1 MNSQVSVQGPVV
13 ESKQDLRAQLA
24 QYVEQQPES
33 TLAFHKWMKRLEVA
47 GAGIMAAAFIVAMYV
62 SVAWKSVNPIVIPI
76 AWFFFAASAAPAMI
90 FLGLDA
96 ITLRAFPPAVW
107 PGKQQKFRTGSGA
120 VWTGWA
126 FILLALVVAAF
137 WGLFA
142 YAVGTLNMALVAPLV
157 TILGVLMGVGI
168 AVRIMVQLIYTT
180 YKKIAKSW

>member
-47 GAGIMAAAFIVAMYV
+47 GAGIMATAFIVAMYV

-76 AWFFFAASAAPAMI
+76 AWFLFAASAAPAMI
-90 FLGLDA
+90 FVGLDA

-107 PGKQQKFRTGSGA
+107 PGKQQKFVTGSGA
-120 VWTGWA
+120 VWAGGA

-137 WGLFA
+137 WGVFA
-142 YAVGTLNMALVAPLV
+142 YSVWTLNLAMLEPLIG
-157 TILGVLMGVGI
+157 ILSVVMGVGI
-168 AVRIMVQLIYTT
+168 VISMLFTT
-180 YKKIAKSW
+180 FQKIFKSR